1 MKFHRRLVAAAVCA
15 LLVGA
20 ACGERTPEVAPDLD
34 QFELPSAPAAVRE
47 FAETSED
54 LREEITDAVEA
65 VADVVRE
72 LEHHQH
78 GEGREVPAGT
88 LLPTVEITVT
98 EASNGGWDMHAQLTH
113 FAVVPERAL
122 PLEHVDGEGHLRVYI
137 DGADIGSAYS
147 PTYHL
152 GSLEEGRHEVRV
164 DLLWND
170 RMPVTV
176 DGHVIGTSA
185 LVDVE
190 SVPEAAEEPSEQDQ
204 RDVLSPPNVMIE
216 VAFDAE
222 DRGWNVHVSVIGFV
236 IGALNSGPDSD
247 GYVRLTVGNFI
258 DTRMYGEWHQIPAPL
273 GVGNHEVRAELRHHD
288 DAVVSVDGEPVA
300 ASTRLLVQG
309 E

>member
-1 MKFHRRLVAAAVCA
+1 MKFHRRLIAAAVCA
-15 LLVGA
+15 LLVCA
-20 ACGERTPEVAPDLD
+20 ACGGQTPEVAPDLG
-34 QFELPSAPAAVRE
+34 QLESPSAAAAVRE
-47 FAETSED
+47 FAEASED
-54 LREEITDAVEA
+54 LREEL
-65 VADVVRE
+65 ADVVE
-72 LEHHQH
+72 VVADAVQVLEHDQR
-78 GEGREVPAGT
+78 GEGREVPAGV

-98 EASNGGWDMHAQLTH
+98 EASNGGWDMYAHLTN
-113 FAVVPERAL
+113 FAVVPEGSSLGHAG
-122 PLEHVDGEGHLRVYI
+122 GEGHLRVYI

-152 GSLEEGRHEVRV
+152 GSLEEGLHEVRV

-176 DGHVIGTSA
+176 DGHVIGAST
-185 LVDVE
+185 LVTV
-190 SVPEAAEEPSEQDQ
+190 EAAPQAPTESSEQEQ
-204 RDVLSPPNVMIE
+204 RDVPLTPTVSIE
-216 VAFDAE
+216 VALD
-222 DRGWNVHVSVIGFV
+222 DDGDGWNVHVAVSGFM

-247 GYVRLTVGNFI
+247 GYVRLTVGDFI

-288 DAVVSVDGEPVA
+288 DAVVSVDGEAVA

>member
-137 DGADIGSAYS
+137 DGGEIGSAYS

-176 DGHVIGTSA
+176 DGHVIGDST
-185 LVDVE
+185 LVTV
-190 SVPEAAEEPSEQDQ
+190 EAAPQATTEVSEQEQ
-204 RDVLSPPNVMIE
+204 RDVPLAPTVSIE
-216 VAFDAE
+216 VALDA
-222 DRGWNVHVSVIGFV
+222 DGGGWNVHVSVSGFM

-247 GYVRLTVGNFI
+247 GYVRLTVGDFI